1 MTQAEYARHLERRY
15 GKKITRQGINKLMG
29 NVIPARP
36 DRKIDPAEAD
46 AAMVRRGLLQ
56 MPQDAGQEP
65 PPPAAADAEPAEP
78 GLPLE
83 APAAQPQ
90 RGEDR
95 NARPMGYWDV
105 KAETEAVQK
114 KLLDLKYEEA
124 IGQLVRTADVM
135 EAMVAAGRKI
145 RTAMEALPGLAD
157 ELAAA
162 ALSGGSHEVRVV
174 LRSHIRQ
181 LEQRIADALTLMAD
195 EPEEGGDDAQEG
207 A

>member
-29 NVIPARP
+29 NVIPSRP
-36 DRKIDPAEAD
+36 DRKIDPVEAD

-65 PPPAAADAEPAEP
+65 PSPAAADAAPAEP

-90 RGEDR
+90 RSEDR

-124 IGQLVRTADVM
+124 IGQLVRTADVTD
-135 EAMVAAGRKI
+135 AMVAAGRKI
-145 RTAMEALPGLAD
+145 RTALEALPGLAD

-162 ALSGGSHEVRVV
+162 ALSGGSQEVRSV
-174 LRSHIRQ
+174 LRGHIRQ

-195 EPEEGGDDAQEG
+195 EPEEGDDAQEG